1 MFPKILFEYFYC
13 EEVLIFMCDIL
24 IYYALSTISWC
35 PSRWQCW
42 VSFAITLLQSAIIFP
57 PSHGQTVL
65 VVSRGLVGTRLPHR
79 EDPEDMD
86 SRLAVSTRSS
96 LWPRRMLSSLPPSAV
111 AQSSH
116 PPVSYPPIASLSH
129 CPMVF
134 SPVVLSP
141 LRPKDAPLRC
151 PSTLWPHLTLSNP
164 PHYSC
169 AFLPLSQHLITLP
182 SSHPPVAPSS
192 HCPVISRP
200 HQCPIIS
207 VAHHPIAL
215 SSHPPFILSSSY
227 PIFPTFLHLT
237 PPPAP
242 HSCSGPWTH
251 QCIPSIVLSS
261 RCPIVPS
268 CRGPSVFLPMSHSPI
283 TPLLNVHLHV

>member
-151 PSTLWPHLTLSNP
+151 PSTLWPHLTLSHP
-164 PHYSC
+164 PPLLVCFPPVVPAPHHPPIIPSPSRPI
-169 AFLPLSQHLITLP
+169 LPLSCHLSPPPVPHHFSGPSSHRPIIPSSIHPVLQLPYLPNVP
-182 SSHPPVAPSS
+182 SSHPSTS
-192 HCPVISRP
+192 
-200 HQCPIIS
+200 
-207 VAHHPIAL
+207 
-215 SSHPPFILSSSY
+215 
-227 PIFPTFLHLT
+227 T
-237 PPPAP
+237 P
-242 HSCSGPWTH
+242 
-251 QCIPSIVLSS
+251 
-261 RCPIVPS
+261 
-268 CRGPSVFLPMSHSPI
+268 
-283 TPLLNVHLHV
+283 